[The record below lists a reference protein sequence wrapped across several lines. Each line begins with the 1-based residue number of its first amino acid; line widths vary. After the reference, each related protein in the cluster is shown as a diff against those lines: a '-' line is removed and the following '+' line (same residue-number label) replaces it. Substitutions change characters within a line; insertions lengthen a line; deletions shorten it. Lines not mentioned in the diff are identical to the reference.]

1 MKVTFQP
8 GAPPEQIHQV
18 EQFLMSRGCAVYR
31 FPRGSGEVLCAVA
44 EGVTDLIAPVRAMAG
59 VDSAEK
65 IPHPFKLASR
75 AFQPESTI
83 LRVGNLEIGGEEI
96 ILMAGPCAVEGEEL
110 VRSVARAVHAAG
122 ARILRGG
129 AYKPRTSP
137 YSFQGLGTTG
147 LKILREA
154 ADELGMAV
162 VSEIMDVSQ
171 LEHMLPMVDILQ
183 VGARNVQNFTLLQ
196 ALGQCDRPVLLKRG
210 MSSTMDEWLMAA
222 EYIMSG
228 GNQRV
233 IVCER
238 GIRAFG
244 SSYTRNT
251 LDLSAIPVVKEL
263 SHLPIVIDP
272 SHALGVRDKVLPMAR
287 AAVAAGCD
295 GLLIEVHPRPEEAL
309 CDGPQSLRPEE
320 FAVLAEQVRAVARAV
335 GRSVAGG
342 NDPDASAGPG
352 PAGGGGP
359 AGSAG
364 MGSTR
369 RGPVPGTGDPGS
381 RGQRGKPGGAGR

>member
-1 MKVTFQP
+1 MKVVFQP
-8 GAPPEQIHQV
+8 QATPEQVRQV
-18 EQFLMSRGCAVYR
+18 EQFLMARGCEVYSLTH
-31 FPRGSGEVLCAVA
+31 PEGEVLCVVGEDVA
-44 EGVTDLIAPVRAMAG
+44 SLFDPVRAMPG
-59 VDSAEK
+59 VAAASP

-75 AFQPESTI
+75 AFRSESTV
-83 LRVGNLEIGGEEI
+83 LRIGDLEIGGKEI
-96 ILMAGPCAVEGEEL
+96 ILMAGPCAVEGEEQ
-110 VRSVARAVHAAG
+110 VRTVARAVHAAG

-137 YSFQGLGTTG
+137 YSFQGLGVSG

-154 ADELGMAV
+154 ADELGMAI

-171 LEHMLPMVDILQ
+171 LEGMLPMVDILQ

-196 ALGQCDRPVLLKRG
+196 ALGQIDAPVLLKRG

-228 GNQRV
+228 GNHKV

-244 SSYTRNT
+244 GSYTRNI
-251 LDLSAIPVVKEL
+251 LDLSAVPVVKEL
-263 SHLPIVIDP
+263 SHLPVVIDP
-272 SHALGVRDKVLPMAR
+272 SHAMGVRNKVLPMAR

-309 CDGPQSLRPEE
+309 CDGPQSLRPSE
-320 FAVLAEQVRAVARAV
+320 FADLAEQVRAIARV
-335 GRSVAGG
+335 MGRSVAEAVPPSRSSKG
-342 NDPDASAGPG
+342 
-352 PAGGGGP
+352 
-359 AGSAG
+359 
-364 MGSTR
+364 TR
-369 RGPVPGTGDPGS
+369 R
-381 RGQRGKPGGAGR
+381 

>member
-1 MKVTFQP
+1 MKIVFHPDAERTS
-8 GAPPEQIHQV
+8 IHQV
-18 EQFLMSRGCAVYR
+18 EQFLVSRGCVVHHVAR
-31 FPRGSGEVLCAVA
+31 QEGDLLCAISEGEDVDPALLLTMPGVA
-44 EGVTDLIAPVRAMAG
+44 RVQP
-59 VDSAEK
+59 

-75 AFQPESTI
+75 AFREEDTRI
-83 LRVGNLEIGGEEI
+83 RVGPVEIGGDELV
-96 ILMAGPCAVEGEEL
+96 LMAGPCAVEGEEQ
-110 VRSVARAVHAAG
+110 VRSVARAIHAAG

-137 YSFQGLGTTG
+137 YSFQGLGETG
-147 LKILREA
+147 LRILRDV

-171 LEHMLPMVDILQ
+171 LDGMLETIDILQ

-196 ALGQCDRPVLLKRG
+196 ALGQVDRPVLLKRG

-228 GNQRV
+228 GNHKV

-244 SSYTRNT
+244 SSYTRNI
-251 LDLSAIPVVKEL
+251 LDLSAVPVVKEL

-272 SHALGVRDKVLPMAR
+272 SHALGVRNKVLPMAR

-295 GLLIEVHPRPEEAL
+295 GLLIEVHPRPEQAL
-309 CDGPQSLRPEE
+309 CDGPQSLRPED
-320 FAVLAEQVRAVARAV
+320 FAVLADQVRAIARV
-335 GRSVAGG
+335 LGRKV
-342 NDPDASAGPG
+342 PDAATGSGPEGDSGAAG
-352 PAGGGGP
+352 AE
-359 AGSAG
+359 
-364 MGSTR
+364 
-369 RGPVPGTGDPGS
+369 
-381 RGQRGKPGGAGR
+381 GR

>member
-1 MKVTFQP
+1 VT
-8 GAPPEQIHQV
+8 G
-18 EQFLMSRGCAVYR
+18 L
-31 FPRGSGEVLCAVA
+31 L
-44 EGVTDLIAPVRAMAG
+44 DPVRAMPG
-59 VDSAEK
+59 VEAALS

-75 AFQPESTI
+75 AFRSEDTI
-83 LRVGNLEIGGEEI
+83 LRVGDLEIGGKEI
-96 ILMAGPCAVEGEEL
+96 ILMAGPCAVEGEEQ
-110 VRSVARAVHAAG
+110 VRTVARAVHAAG

-137 YSFQGLGTTG
+137 YSFQGLGVAG

-154 ADELGMAV
+154 ANELGMAI

-171 LEHMLPMVDILQ
+171 LEGMLPMVDILQ

-196 ALGQCDRPVLLKRG
+196 ALGQIDRPVLLKRG

-228 GNQRV
+228 GNHKV

-244 SSYTRNT
+244 GSYTRNI
-251 LDLSAIPVVKEL
+251 LDLSAVPVVKEL
-263 SHLPIVIDP
+263 SHLPVVIDP
-272 SHALGVRDKVLPMAR
+272 SHALGVRNKVLPMAR

-309 CDGPQSLRPEE
+309 CDGPQSLRPSE
-320 FAVLAEQVRAVARAV
+320 FADLAEQVRQIARVMGRRVA
-335 GRSVAGG
+335 
-342 NDPDASAGPG
+342 DAAPPPRNPKG
-352 PAGGGGP
+352 
-359 AGSAG
+359 
-364 MGSTR
+364 TR
-369 RGPVPGTGDPGS
+369 R
-381 RGQRGKPGGAGR
+381 